1 MKYAVIMIPL
11 LLLSSGP
18 AYAEWMAV
26 GGNEEA
32 GVTVYADPGTICRK
46 GNLVKVWHLNDF
58 KTVQTDASASGPY
71 LSLKGQREYDC
82 AEERDR
88 TLTAT
93 WFSGNMGHGSL
104 VQFDSDEKKWQPVP
118 PSSINQILWKLACA
132 KK

>member
-1 MKYAVIMIPL
+1 MTSKRSYDAIVIGGGHNGLVNGAYLAKSGLKTLIIDVDPV
-11 LLLSSGP
+11 LSDKLWQL
-18 AYAEWMAV
+18 Y
-26 GGNEEA
+26 
-32 GVTVYADPGTICRK
+32 
-46 GNLVKVWHLNDF
+46 DF